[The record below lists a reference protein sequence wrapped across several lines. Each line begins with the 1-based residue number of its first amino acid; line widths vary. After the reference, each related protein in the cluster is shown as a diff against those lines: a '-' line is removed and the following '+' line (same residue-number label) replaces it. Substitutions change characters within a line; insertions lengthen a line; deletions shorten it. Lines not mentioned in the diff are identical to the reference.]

1 MSVTAVANK
10 FKEMGAR
17 AKIWDVS
24 DIKTTLPFII
34 DIKKDKQGEFFDIKV
49 KREVELIVQDIQKK
63 DRHLLLVTRNM
74 AIRNRSNK
82 PEVGRYLCGHD
93 ERNWFVSAISTG
105 ASLVVQAKEGLK
117 PTILRQVEAKE
128 GIRSKVA
135 QKRHRKLNSGLKIH
149 RQGEFMFMP
158 DNSFMPSDI
167 AIIRNEPLRRGT
179 IGRAGN
185 PHTAQYMYRS
195 GGESVWTT
203 TEYNTK
209 ASAQGLTE
217 GEYRQAV
224 KKDRKAAKAHWTQQR
239 RDANVWVKGKITHKD
254 HATLD
259 LGNVWH
265 KVYVNTENSRT
276 GAVAFFD

>member
-1 MSVTAVANK
+1 MSITAVANK
-10 FKEMGAR
+10 FKKMGAR
-17 AKIWDVS
+17 VKIWDVS
-24 DIKTTLPFII
+24 DIKTALPFVI

-49 KREVELIVQDIQKK
+49 KREVELIVQDVQPK
-63 DRHLLLVTRNM
+63 DRHLLLVTRNT

-82 PEVGRYLCGHD
+82 PQVGRYLCGHD

-128 GIRSKVA
+128 GIRTKIA
-135 QKRHRKLNSGLKIH
+135 QKRHRKLNSGIKIH
-149 RQGEFMFMP
+149 RQGEFMFIP
-158 DNSFMPSDI
+158 DNNFVPSDM
-167 AIIRNEPLRRGT
+167 AILRNEPLRRGT
-179 IGRAGN
+179 LGRAGN

-195 GGESVWTT
+195 GGEVVWTSAF
-203 TEYNTK
+203 NTK
-209 ASAQGLTE
+209 SSAQGFTD
-217 GEYRQAV
+217 GEYRQLIH
-224 KKDRKAAKAHWTQQR
+224 KNPKAAKAHWTQQR

-259 LGNVWH
+259 LGNLWH
-265 KVYVNTENSRT
+265 KVYVNTENSMT